1 MPNLSSSDFD
11 LVLASSSPR
20 RMEILNQLGVRYK
33 AVSPMIDE
41 RLKDGESGENYV
53 RRLALDKASAVAMHE
68 LSPPILGADT
78 AIICR
83 GEVFG
88 KPQDFE
94 QFKEMLE
101 ALSGSKHVVLS
112 AVAVNNGKSSSA
124 LVCETCVSFREI
136 TNQEINYYWRTG
148 EPRDKAG
155 GYAIQGKGAI
165 FVKHILGSYSGVV
178 GLPIFETS
186 QLMKNFNIP
195 FMDLKT
201 EIYND
206 Q

>member
-68 LSPPILGADT
+68 LSLPNLGADT

-101 ALSGSKHVVLS
+101 ALSGLS
-112 AVAVNNGKSSSA
+112 
-124 LVCETCVSFREI
+124 LI
-136 TNQEINYYWRTG
+136 
-148 EPRDKAG
+148 
-155 GYAIQGKGAI
+155 
-165 FVKHILGSYSGVV
+165 HI
-178 GLPIFETS
+178 
-186 QLMKNFNIP
+186 
-195 FMDLKT
+195 
-201 EIYND
+201 
-206 Q
+206 

>member
-1 MPNLSSSDFD
+1 MPHLSSSDFD

-20 RMEILNQLGVRYK
+20 RMEILNQLGIRYQ

-41 RLKDGESGENYV
+41 SLRYGESGEEYV
-53 RRLALDKASAVAMHE
+53 RRLALDKASALAMHE

-78 AIICR
+78 AIVCR

-112 AVAVNNGKSSSA
+112 AVAVNNGKLSSV
-124 LVCETCVSFREI
+124 LVCETSVSFREI

-165 FVKHILGSYSGVV
+165 FIKHISGSYSGVV

-195 FMDLKT
+195 FMGLKT

-206 Q
+206 